1 MLRKIKFTDSNFELE
16 LHKIAYPQASID
28 PEIISVVAKI
38 ILDVASKGDEA
49 VYEYTNQFD
58 KFDVN
63 SGNIKVSSQE
73 IEEAYNNIDKDILSA
88 LVNSYTRVKDYHERQ
103 IPLDEKYP
111 DALGNTLGWKWNPV
125 NSVGLYVPGGKAFY
139 PSSVIMNAVP
149 ALVAGVKRIVI
160 TTPAINGDLNP
171 LVLAAAKICGIT
183 EIYKIGGAQA
193 VAALAYGTENIFP
206 IDKIVGPG
214 NAYVAEAKRQ
224 VFGRVGIDMIAGPS
238 EIMVIAD
245 NTANPKFVAC
255 DLLSQAEH
263 DDKARP
269 VLVCESE
276 EFANEV
282 NREIEINIEKLG
294 KREIALKSVREN
306 GVIFITE
313 NFIDEAVMITN
324 YIAPEHLEIMT
335 AKPESISK
343 RITNAGAIFLG
354 HYTPEAFG
362 DYLAGPSHVLPTY
375 GTARFSSGLGVLD
388 FMKRTS
394 MIKATEESL
403 VALSDDIIRIANEEK
418 LDAHAL
424 SVRERVKDSIY
435 K

>member
-1 MLRKIKFTDSNFELE
+1 MLKKIKFTDNNFELE

-28 PEIISVVAKI
+28 TEIISVVAKI
-38 ILDVASKGDEA
+38 LLEVASKGDEA
-49 VYEYTNQFD
+49 LYNFTKQFD
-58 KFDVN
+58 NFEINDSNFKVVN
-63 SGNIKVSSQE
+63 EE
-73 IEEAYNNIDKDILSA
+73 IEEAYSKIDKDILSA
-88 LVNSYTRVKDYHERQ
+88 LVNSYARVKDYHERQ

-111 DALGNTLGWKWNPV
+111 DSLGNTLGWKWNPI
-125 NSVGLYVPGGKAFY
+125 NAVGLYVPGGKAFY

-149 ALVAGVKRIVI
+149 ALVAGVRRIVI
-160 TTPAINGDLNP
+160 TTPAINGKVNP
-171 LVLAAAKICGIT
+171 LVLAAAKICGIN

-193 VAALAYGTENIFP
+193 VASLAYGTKNILP
-206 IDKIVGPG
+206 VDKIVGPG

-245 NTANPKFVAC
+245 DTANPKFVAC

-263 DDKARP
+263 DEKARP
-269 VLVCESE
+269 VLVCQSE
-276 EFANEV
+276 DFADKVNKEV
-282 NREIEINIEKLG
+282 EINIEKLG
-294 KREIALKSVREN
+294 KREIALNSVKEN
-306 GVIFITE
+306 GIIFITQ
-313 NFIDEAVMITN
+313 NFLDEAVMITN

-335 AKPESISK
+335 AKPENISK

-403 VALSDDIIRIANEEK
+403 VALSGDIIRIANEEK